1 MISGFQLNIES
12 STRFPQVL
20 FSSNSTNCTVLART
34 REVLFSVALTPILA
48 VHVHVHVHSQL
59 VNVTD
64 DHLYLY
70 RVSMRKV

>member
-12 STRFPQVL
+12 SNRFPQVL
-20 FSSNSTNCTVLART
+20 FSSNSTNCTVLVRACD
-34 REVLFSVALTPILA
+34 VLFSVVLAPILA

-59 VNVTD
+59 VNVTG

-70 RVSMRKV
+70 RVSMLKV